1 MKKNNKEKGAGIKL
15 LWIVLIIVG
24 AILLDF
30 FAGSDSSIGLYLS
43 ILIVI
48 ILFIGVVIAF
58 ITNKSK

>member
-1 MKKNNKEKGAGIKL
+1 MKRNKEKGAGIKL

-24 AILLDF
+24 AIVLDF
-30 FAGSDSSIGLYLS
+30 FAGSDSSVGLSLS

-48 ILFIGVVIAF
+48 VLLVGLIIAF

>member
-1 MKKNNKEKGAGIKL
+1 MKKNKEKGAIIKL

>member
-30 FAGSDSSIGLYLS
+30 FAGSDSSIGLSLS

-48 ILFIGVVIAF
+48 VLFIGVVIAF

>member
-30 FAGSDSSIGLYLS
+30 FAGSDSSIGLSLS

-48 ILFIGVVIAF
+48 VLLIGVIIAF
-58 ITNKSK
+58 IANKSK

>member
-15 LWIVLIIVG
+15 FWIVLIIVG

-30 FAGSDSSIGLYLS
+30 FAGSDSSIGLSLS

-48 ILFIGVVIAF
+48 VLVIGVIIAF
-58 ITNKSK
+58 ISNNSK